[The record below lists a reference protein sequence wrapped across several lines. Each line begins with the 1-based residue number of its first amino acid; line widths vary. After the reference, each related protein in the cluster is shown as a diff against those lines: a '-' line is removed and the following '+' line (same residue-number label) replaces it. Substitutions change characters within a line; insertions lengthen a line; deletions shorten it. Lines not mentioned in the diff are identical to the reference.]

1 MNIVNPFMESDFK
14 SWVLK
19 FCDQARVAY
28 IVQFNDGRTK
38 VCGNPAWAVKALT
51 DQLNATR
58 RKSMDWVPSVENL
71 TLMEL
76 PLGDIKMKT
85 PMMKRH
91 AALVLRHF
99 IGQKTQYGSG
109 ECMLWEHQVKVDSL
123 KYSKEMLAT
132 KWDGP
137 ILSLQDII
145 PWENFKVKSFGNK
158 IREDAFS
165 IPLVWRALC
174 LLIIEVG

>member
-1 MNIVNPFMESDFK
+1 MESDFK

-19 FCDQARVAY
+19 FCDQARVAC

-58 RKSMDWVPSVENL
+58 RKSMDWVPSVENW

-85 PMMKRH
+85 PIMKRH
-91 AALVLRHF
+91 AALLLRHF
-99 IGQKTQYGSG
+99 IGQKPNLGLERVFCGSI
-109 ECMLWEHQVKVDSL
+109 S
-123 KYSKEMLAT
+123 
-132 KWDGP
+132 
-137 ILSLQDII
+137 
-145 PWENFKVKSFGNK
+145 
-158 IREDAFS
+158 
-165 IPLVWRALC
+165 
-174 LLIIEVG
+174 